1 MSFRSLRHR
10 IVAVFVGLLVVIMAM
25 VLVLVNRSGEQII
38 NGVVDRQLQAGAKT
52 FGSLLNQNN
61 AQLEIA
67 AKLLSSDFGF
77 REAIAT
83 GDKPTILSVLRNH
96 GSRIK
101 AQIMLLVSL
110 DGQIMA
116 DTRNPAAVPYPFP
129 FPDLLAGAQSAMR
142 ISGISTLSGNK
153 PYQLVVVPVLA
164 PTRLAWIVMGFQVDN
179 AWAREFSALSGLEV
193 SIVQR
198 DDAGASVLATSLSG
212 ESANAV
218 TAAVDQLRPGQP
230 RPLALA
236 GSRYQSLAVP
246 LEKNILA
253 VLQRP
258 IDQDAAPFRTLQTV
272 LWGILAGGVLFFI
285 LGSVLLARRIAQPIN
300 RLAVAAERVEAGNYS
315 EAVAVTS
322 RDEIGQLASSFVRM
336 REGIASRERK
346 ILRLAYQDILTGLN
360 NRTRFLE
367 ALDELRGGEYAAIAL
382 LDLDRFRLINNAL
395 GHSVG
400 DHLLVEVGR
409 RLDAMPRGPGL
420 LARLGEDEFA
430 FLLPAFDARA
440 ARDFAESILTT
451 LREPVE
457 VDGQRLDV
465 SASVGIALF
474 PQDGANAIT
483 LLRRAELAV
492 YTAKK
497 HHSGIFLAADVAEEE
512 SAPEQLSLIG
522 EMREALARDEFFIH
536 YQPKLDFHSGTIAS
550 VEALIRWRHPVR
562 GLIPPC
568 SFIPFAEKT
577 GFIREITPWVLEQ
590 AVAQAARWR
599 EAGRKLVPCVNIS
612 THDLLNPGL
621 VELVRQLVARHQ
633 LAPKTLC
640 LEITESALME
650 DPETA
655 LVHLG
660 QLAELGVRLS
670 VDDYGAGQASLA
682 YVKTLPVHELK
693 IDRMFVRALASSS
706 KDAAIVQ
713 STVALGHALGLAVVA
728 EGVETEADFDWLR
741 ATDCDIVQGYWLA
754 RPMPVDEFETWLDA
768 WQLPETRKQALT
780 HSD

>member
-1 MSFRSLRHR
+1 
-10 IVAVFVGLLVVIMAM
+10 
-25 VLVLVNRSGEQII
+25 
-38 NGVVDRQLQAGAKT
+38 
-52 FGSLLNQNN
+52 
-61 AQLEIA
+61 
-67 AKLLSSDFGF
+67 
-77 REAIAT
+77 
-83 GDKPTILSVLRNH
+83 
-96 GSRIK
+96 
-101 AQIMLLVSL
+101 
-110 DGQIMA
+110 MA